1 MFLEFEAENT
11 RFLTTDFVDD
21 GVHNIVCLGDVG
33 FLRPE
38 FWVVHDSSTR

>member
-1 MFLEFEAENT
+1 MFLGFDVENT
-11 RFLTTDFVDD
+11 IFLTTDFVDD
-21 GVHNIVCLGDVG
+21 GVHNWVYLGDVG